1 MIITRLTFS
10 GVPKRLWQAY
20 TKQTF
25 VGPNCSH
32 VAYNLKTLLCCGLF
46 VRSGDPQ
53 SYICLRVAAIDK
65 TDKTAVLPRFGGYTS
80 KAIHFS
86 ACVTSFKLQV
96 PSIL

>member
-1 MIITRLTFS
+1 MYMYFGCENKNKIIITRVTFS

-53 SYICLRVAAIDK
+53 SYICPRVAVIGQMDK
-65 TDKTAVLPRFGGYTS
+65 TPVLPIIIIFGY
-80 KAIHFS
+80 
-86 ACVTSFKLQV
+86 
-96 PSIL
+96 